1 MTAPAI
7 ETPEVLPSHLQQ
19 LEHNLKA
26 MARQRMLYTFLA
38 IGVVLLILYS
48 GIDLAN
54 ARNASS
60 FWTGLPNIFK
70 FPADM
75 ITEAYERGW
84 DWFPLLGKHF
94 PELLSTINMAFF
106 STFAGFCFA
115 VILSCFASKNLVKNQ
130 WIVQTTRRMLDLFR
144 SFPELVIAMV
154 LLFLMG
160 KNLLPAVIAITIH
173 TTGALGKLFSEAI
186 ENIDT
191 KPLEGLQSAG
201 AGWVQRVRFGVLPQV
216 LPLFFSY
223 SLLRLEIN
231 VRAST
236 ILGFVGAGGIGEA
249 LNTNIQWRFGHEV
262 IAIMVLLVATII
274 AFDYLSGWMRGKLI
288 GELR

>member
-1 MTAPAI
+1 MTAISAYKSL
-7 ETPEVLPSHLQQ
+7 PEHLQY
-19 LEHNLKA
+19 LEINLHK
-26 MARQRMLYTFLA
+26 MARQRAVYTLLGLA
-38 IGVVLLILYS
+38 IIVFILAS
-48 GIDLAN
+48 GIGLAN
-54 ARNASS
+54 ATNASS
-60 FWTGLPNIFK
+60 FWDGLPRIFK
-70 FPADM
+70 FPYDM
-75 ITEAYERGW
+75 IVEAW
-84 DWFPLLGKHF
+84 DSGFSWFGIVAHYF

-106 STFAGFCFA
+106 STLLGFFFALVLA
-115 VILSCFASKNLVKNQ
+115 CFASSNLVANK
-130 WIVQTTRRMLDLFR
+130 WIVQATRRFLDICR

-201 AGWVQRVRFGVLPQV
+201 ASWTQRVRFAVLPQV

-223 SLLRLEIN
+223 ALLRMEIN

-249 LNTNIQWRFGHEV
+249 LNAVIQWRHGDQV
-262 IAIMVLLVATII
+262 MAIMVLLVATII
-274 AFDYLSGWMRGKLI
+274 ALDYLSGWMRGKII
-288 GELR
+288 GSAK